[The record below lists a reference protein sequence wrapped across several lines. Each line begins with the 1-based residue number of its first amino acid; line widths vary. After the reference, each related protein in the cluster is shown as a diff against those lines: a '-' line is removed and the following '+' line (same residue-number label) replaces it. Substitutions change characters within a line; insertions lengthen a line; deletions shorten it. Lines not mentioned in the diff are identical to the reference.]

1 MASALLSTFGSAA
14 ATSAGTSAGK
24 GITDTFS
31 DGLNRVGTDV
41 YTGIFGDTIQ
51 EGTLRREKNQGVQDN
66 VLEADRYT
74 QLARA
79 RDRNDYDKSFILDVS
94 DEDINGF
101 LSSEKGTLAAPA
113 AASVATQ
120 SKPNTLSTNSLFGS
134 LLAGDFLFGI
144 NSGKK
149 VGVNAAAA
157 AVAKPSAPTYTKEEK
172 EAAKKKIAENKK
184 ANITDANNFFLSQD
198 VNRIS
203 KVGEANLDLYKK
215 KSAIDL
221 ETNWANK
228 YQEFAWGA
236 QRLQPVMTVNAQ
248 AQTQQA
254 AVTSNELSNRSDPHV
269 RGVTGQ
275 TLAQRDALVQARS
288 RGKKG

>member
-1 MASALLSTFGSAA
+1 MASALLSTFGTAA
-14 ATSAGTSAGK
+14 ATSAGTSAGS
-24 GITDTFS
+24 GISSTVS
-31 DGLNRVGTDV
+31 DGLNRVGSDI

-51 EGTLRREKNQGVQDN
+51 EGTLRREKAQSAQDN
-66 VLEADRYT
+66 ALEADRYT

-94 DEDINGF
+94 DDDVNKF

-113 AASVATQ
+113 PS
-120 SKPNTLSTNSLFGS
+120 SKPKSLSTNALFGN

-144 NSGKK
+144 NSGSS
-149 VGVNAAAA
+149 VGVNAASTGGTGTPGL
-157 AVAKPSAPTYTKEEK
+157 KPSLAPTYTKEEK
-172 EAAKKKIAENKK
+172 EAAKKKIAENKRS
-184 ANITDANNFFLSQD
+184 NINETNNFFLSQD
-198 VNRIS
+198 VNRI
-203 KVGEANLDLYKK
+203 KQVGDANLDLYKK

-275 TLAQRDALVQARS
+275 TLAQRDAASRS
-288 RGKKG
+288 KK